1 MNMAKDILVVSY
13 ASKKLKRVALNWAR
27 HIEKLKIENYIVY
40 SLDKETFEYLQ
51 NNNVNTQY
59 TKHWRIKKVAPDGK
73 GIFNW
78 HQRFR
83 MIRDLVSQGNN
94 VICSD
99 LDAIWHKNPL
109 KFILN
114 DADIVSSREDGI
126 PPETVEKMGFCL
138 CLGWIFFR
146 STDATLSFM
155 GRILESK
162 RFDDQIRFN
171 QKFFDKK
178 TKLDVLKCP
187 TGNVVH
193 SNGVKLIALD
203 ESIIS
208 RPRISTENLVKNE
221 YVSHFWFRKDYSI
234 VEELLKKQKGCWII
248 GDEPTEEINSI

>member
-1 MNMAKDILVVSY
+1 MNMDRDILVVSY
-13 ASKKLKRVALNWAR
+13 ASRKLKYVALNWAR

-40 SLDKETFEYLQ
+40 SLDKETLEYLQ

-59 TKHWRIKKVAPDGK
+59 TKHWRIKKVAPDGR

-94 VICSD
+94 IVCSD

-109 KFILN
+109 EFTLN
-114 DADIVSSREDGI
+114 DADIVSSRESDGI
-126 PPETVEKMGFCL
+126 PYDISDRMGFNL

-234 VEELLKKQKGCWII
+234 VEGLLKKQKGCWII
-248 GDEPTEEINSI
+248 